1 MDTSTAQ
8 NRTFVW
14 RGTDRDGR
22 SVGGEIE
29 SLTPALAKAKLR
41 QQGVRPQS
49 VKRKP
54 KPLFGGGGKRIG
66 SRDITVF
73 ARQLATMMK
82 AGVPL
87 VQSFDIVSESLENPR
102 MRELVLSIK
111 AEVASGTSFAL
122 SLQKYPQHF
131 DELFVNP
138 VGAGEISGTL
148 DTMLDRVATC
158 KEKSDALK
166 ARVRKALTYPVAV
179 LAVALAVVGLLLV
192 KVVPQFASTF
202 SSFGAELPA
211 FTQLVLE
218 LSDGARQWWPVALGA
233 LGLAVAAHRRGQRR
247 SAAYRAWRDR
257 LMLKL
262 PVVGEIVVK
271 SVVARFARNLATT
284 IAAGVPLVEALD
296 SVAGSAGNIMYAEAI
311 RQVRDDVTT
320 GASFHGA
327 IKATGLF
334 PPVLL
339 QMVAIGEESGTL
351 DGMLEKVATIHEEA
365 VDNAVDSLSSLL
377 EPLIMSVLG
386 LLVGGV
392 MVAMYL
398 PVFMLGSVV

>member
-1 MDTSTAQ
+1 MDTSATQ
-8 NRTFVW
+8 KRIFVW
-14 RGTDRDGR
+14 RGTDREGR
-22 SVGGEIE
+22 SVQGEIE
-29 SLTPALAKAKLR
+29 SPTPAIAKAQLR
-41 QQGVRPQS
+41 QQGVKPRS
-49 VKRKP
+49 VKRKS
-54 KPLFGGGGKRIG
+54 KPLFGGGKRIG
-66 SRDITVF
+66 SSDITVF

-102 MRELVLSIK
+102 MRDLVLSIK
-111 AEVASGTSFAL
+111 TEVASGTSLAL

-131 DELFVNP
+131 DELFTGPVN
-138 VGAGEISGTL
+138 AGEISGTL

-166 ARVRKALTYPVAV
+166 AKVKKALTYPVAV
-179 LAVALAVVGLLLV
+179 LVVALAVVGLLLV
-192 KVVPQFASTF
+192 KVVPQFAGTF
-202 SSFGAELPA
+202 ASFGAELPA

-218 LSDGARQWWPVALGA
+218 LSEVAQRWWLVILVALG
-233 LGLAVAAHRRGQRR
+233 LGVAAHRRGQQR
-247 SAAYRAWRDR
+247 SAAYRRWRDR
-257 LMLKL
+257 LILKL

-271 SVVARFARNLATT
+271 SVVARFSRQLATT
-284 IAAGVPLVEALD
+284 VTAGVPLVEALD
-296 SVAGSAGNIMYAEAI
+296 SVAGSAGNVIFVEAI
-311 RQVRDDVTT
+311 GQVRKDVTT

-334 PPVLL
+334 PPMLL

-351 DGMLEKVATIHEEA
+351 DEMLQKVATIHEQA
-365 VDNAVDSLSSLL
+365 VDNAVDSLSALL